1 MPKYLVETVSMFRMR
16 YVVEAEELDYAA
28 DAVVMEE
35 AEEFGQHHV
44 AENIINVR
52 EVSDDEIP
60 RLFFED
66 SPYLESWGLEKAFQ
80 HITKFNP

>member
-16 YVVEAEELDYAA
+16 YVVEAEEPDYAA

-52 EVSDDEIP
+52 EVSDNEIP
-60 RLFFED
+60 RLFLED
-66 SPYLESWGLEKAFQ
+66 NTHLESWGPEKAFEY
-80 HITKFNP
+80 ITKFNP